1 MDRLTTPASV
11 LLLASMLCVLAACSK
26 PAASSETHAASSSVS
41 PKPGSACDRKVLTPD
56 DVAGI
61 LSAPIIGSKNIPGDP
76 QTCVFESASF
86 PSITVSVRPGVGKAT
101 VDTWAAGNMP
111 ISASPLTGIGESAE
125 WADELHEL
133 IAQQHNV
140 LCDIQV
146 SGIAK
151 DLVSSTNALQR
162 KLSSLCKIIF
172 DAYG

>member
-1 MDRLTTPASV
+1 
-11 LLLASMLCVLAACSK
+11 
-26 PAASSETHAASSSVS
+26 
-41 PKPGSACDRKVLTPD
+41 
-56 DVAGI
+56 
-61 LSAPIIGSKNIPGDP
+61 
-76 QTCVFESASF
+76 
-86 PSITVSVRPGVGKAT
+86 VGGGKYA
-101 VDTWAAGNMP
+101 